1 MKGYTQQ
8 TVRKNKDASIE
19 SWGVKLGRLCIAK
32 NVSVQ
37 VVSSML
43 GVSHSTVYAWFT
55 GQKKPFKKRIPE
67 IQEFIN
73 NLEV

>member
-1 MKGYTQQ
+1 MKGYSQQ
-8 TVRKNKDASIE
+8 IVHKNQEASTE

-43 GVSHSTVYAWFT
+43 GVSHTTIYAWFT
-55 GQKKPFKKRIPE
+55 GQKKPFRKRIPE

-73 NLEV
+73 DLEV